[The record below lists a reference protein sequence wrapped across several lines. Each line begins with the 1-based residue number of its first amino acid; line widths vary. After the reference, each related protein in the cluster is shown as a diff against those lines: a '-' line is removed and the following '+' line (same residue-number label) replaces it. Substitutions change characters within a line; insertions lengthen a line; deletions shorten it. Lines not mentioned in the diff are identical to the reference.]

1 MSGGSYDYLYCMV
14 EGMADRI
21 VQSGGTPE
29 RQRFAKHLRRVARAM
44 HAIRWVDSCDL
55 DRGEENEAIR
65 AVFDPSENATR
76 DTKIAGLMR
85 ALDELADRAAA
96 AEAARPRWIQ
106 VTERTPTRSEIHGS
120 SPDVLAQTDDGDI
133 VVAFVFVLDGALI
146 WSSGHT
152 RHRVV
157 AWQPLPERW
166 TP

>member
-44 HAIRWVDSCDL
+44 HA
-55 DRGEENEAIR
+55 
-65 AVFDPSENATR
+65 
-76 DTKIAGLMR
+76 
-85 ALDELADRAAA
+85 
-96 AEAARPRWIQ
+96 
-106 VTERTPTRSEIHGS
+106 
-120 SPDVLAQTDDGDI
+120 
-133 VVAFVFVLDGALI
+133 LI